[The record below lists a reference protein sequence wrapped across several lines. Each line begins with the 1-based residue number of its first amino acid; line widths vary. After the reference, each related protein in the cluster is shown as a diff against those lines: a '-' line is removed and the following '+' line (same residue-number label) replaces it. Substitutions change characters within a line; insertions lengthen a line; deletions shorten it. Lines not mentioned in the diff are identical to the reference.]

1 MPSQQALLS
10 GSSQLGILGFLT
22 AGLGVAGWTSSLGFL
37 TVGLGIA
44 GEPAVPL
51 VMVNALPE
59 RQEKIWKVY
68 DVNHAP
74 APAVP
79 DGVGRKW

>member
-10 GSSQLGILGFLT
+10 GSSQLGI
-22 AGLGVAGWTSSLGFL
+22 LGFL

-59 RQEKIWKVY
+59 RQEKIWKVCY
-68 DVNHAP
+68 VNHAP